1 MSGACMLLQ
10 LDIHNI
16 ALIDEVN
23 IELSDGLNIL
33 TGETG
38 AGKSIII
45 DSINAVLGERVS
57 RDIIRTGMDK
67 ALVEA
72 VFGINNQ
79 NFNDIFEEM
88 GMEPEEDNTLI
99 LSREITQSGRNTC
112 RINGKM
118 VSLSLLKAMGERLID
133 LHGQHDNQSLLK
145 VDNHIELLDSF
156 GGELVSTLRVE
167 YNKLL
172 EQYRE
177 IRARLKSL
185 SGDPGERERKID
197 LLKFQ
202 IDEINKARLKK
213 DEEDDLNKQ
222 KLLLANSEKIAASL
236 NAAYSLLSSGE
247 LGGRPAVDSMS
258 ETLSQLNV
266 IAKLDKDYEDIHKRL
281 QELLYQLEDITEDI
295 RDHSERVEYNPALL
309 EEIEERL
316 DLIYKLKRKYG
327 ATIEDIHQYCANS
340 EKQLDDMIK
349 SEETAAMLRT
359 ERTELERILNDAAA
373 RISAERVK
381 AAHLLESKIGEQLDD
396 LEMKKARFKVDIQ
409 FEPVS
414 SDTGHVGE
422 QLTSQLSALRQIA
435 DMPMTS
441 PGTRKYTQNGLDKVE
456 FLMSANAGEPLKPLA
471 RIASG
476 GEMSR
481 IMLAIKTILAEVDKI
496 PTMIFDEIDNGI
508 SGKTAQKVGDK
519 LSCLSRGHQVICVTH
534 LAQIACMADKH
545 FLIEKISEDDN
556 TKTTVI
562 KLEGDGNVREI
573 ARLIGGETSSE
584 TSLRYAKEM
593 LNSAKKLKKT

>member
-1 MSGACMLLQ
+1 MLLQ

-23 IELSDGLNIL
+23 IELIDGLNIL

-57 RDIIRTGMDK
+57 RDIIRTGTDK

-72 VFGINNQ
+72 VFEINNE
-79 NFNDIFEEM
+79 NFKDIFEEM

-99 LSREITQSGRNTC
+99 LSREISQSGRNTC
-112 RINGKM
+112 RVNGKM
-118 VSLSLLKAMGERLID
+118 VSLSLIKVIGERLID

-145 VDNHIELLDSF
+145 VENHIDLLDSF
-156 GGELVSTLRVE
+156 GGEVISALRQE
-167 YNKLL
+167 YNKRL
-172 EQYRE
+172 EQYRD
-177 IRARLKSL
+177 IKARLKGL

-213 DEEDDLNKQ
+213 GEEDELNKQ

-236 NAAYSLLSSGE
+236 NSGYSLLSSGE
-247 LGGRPAVDSMS
+247 LGGRSAIDSIN
-258 ETLSQLNV
+258 EALSQLNA
-266 IAKLDKDYEDIHKRL
+266 ILRLGKDYEELHKLL
-281 QELLYQLEDITEDI
+281 QELLYQLEEITEDI
-295 RDHSERVEYNPALL
+295 RDHSDSVENNPALL

-327 ATIEDIHQYCANS
+327 ITIEDIHQYCTNC
-340 EKQLDDMIK
+340 ENQLDDMVK
-349 SEETAAMLRT
+349 SEETAVMLRA
-359 ERTELERILNDAAA
+359 RRSELEGLLYETAA
-373 RISAERVK
+373 RINAERVK
-381 AAHLLESKIGEQLDD
+381 AAHLLEGKIGEQLDD

-409 FEPVS
+409 FDPMS
-414 SDTGHVGE
+414 SDTGRMGE
-422 QLTSQLSALRQIA
+422 QLTSQLSASRQIV
-435 DMPMTS
+435 DKSTTS
-441 PGTRKYTQNGLDKVE
+441 SGTRKYAQNGLDKVE
-456 FLMSANAGEPLKPLA
+456 FLISANAGEPLKPLA
-471 RIASG
+471 KIASG

-496 PTMIFDEIDNGI
+496 PTMIFDEIDIGI

-534 LAQIACMADKH
+534 LAQIACMADHH
-545 FLIEKISEDDN
+545 FLIEKISEDDS
-556 TKTTVI
+556 TKTTVV
-562 KLEGDGNVREI
+562 KLEGNGIIKEI
-573 ARLIGGETSSE
+573 ARLIGGETSSA
-584 TSLRYAKEM
+584 TSLKYAEEM
-593 LNSAKKLKKT
+593 LNSAKMIIRT